1 MVSKKIISIVAST
14 MMFCFMV
21 CASVTGVKADDS
33 EVKVVDGSYLTSADS
48 STGYTPKSDER
59 GKHLMDGECSITK
72 AGTKRI
78 YTYGATTANHTVD
91 TVAVIVYVDQ
101 YSEKDDEWYQIDA
114 FSKKVENDYYVAASK
129 SIQVD
134 RGYYYRVHAE
144 HFVRMGE
151 EPVEETY
158 SYTNGILV
166 PYASF
171 SHTNGRRCSPW
182 AGLTAAA
189 RWFARILTNQ
199 ILIDKSE
206 SLVP

>member
-1 MVSKKIISIVAST
+1 MISKKIMSIVVST
-14 MMFCFMV
+14 MVFCFMV
-21 CASVTGVKADDS
+21 CASVTGIKADDS
-33 EVKVVDGSYLTSADS
+33 APKSVDGSYLTSADS
-48 STGYTPKSDER
+48 STGYTPNNER

-134 RGYYYRVHAE
+134 RGYYYRVHAD

-151 EPVEETY
+151 EPIEETC
-158 SYTNGILV
+158 SFTDGILV
-166 PYASF
+166 P
-171 SHTNGRRCSPW
+171 
-182 AGLTAAA
+182 
-189 RWFARILTNQ
+189 
-199 ILIDKSE
+199 
-206 SLVP
+206 